1 MNVRIEVVCV
11 SADGSEQRRQMLGI
25 ERQELAMET
34 LGMSLAESKALLA
47 GVQDFMVAQQVSEN
61 LEQRRACRHCGR
73 RHTTKDSGST
83 PVKTLFGSV
92 NVLNP
97 RWNRCACQT
106 QGPETFRPT
115 APWLQGRT
123 SVEMLYLES
132 KWASLIPF
140 AKVADLLREVLPI
153 GDSANHESVRIHLQ
167 ATAERI
173 EQELGRERQLNEYE
187 GSEDDWEQQP
197 LPDGPITVGID
208 GGYVRAAHKQGCFE
222 VIAGKS
228 VVAFRREDATEVPS
242 AKCFGFVQTYDEKP
256 RRRLWELMKSQG
268 MQENQQVV
276 FMSDGGEDV
285 RRVQQYLHPFSE
297 HLLDWF
303 HITMRLT
310 VLQQQTKGLQQ
321 ERPETGADVAKQLE
335 SIKHLLWHGNTPEA
349 LERITGL
356 SIDLSLIQAHSVPA
370 AKVAN
375 GLAEFE
381 IYIKNNCDVI
391 PNFGE
396 RWRQGER
403 ISTAF
408 VESTINQV
416 VSRRFVKK
424 QRMQWTHRGAHLLLQ
439 AWTKVLN
446 DELEGVFRRWYPR
459 FRPQAA

>member
-1 MNVRIEVVCV
+1 VRK
-11 SADGSEQRRQMLGI
+11 QMLGI

-34 LGMSLAESKALLA
+34 LGMSLAESKALLE
-47 GVQDFMVAQQVSEN
+47 GVQDYMVAKQVSED
-61 LEQRRACRHCGR
+61 LEQRRSCLHCGR
-73 RHTTKDSGST
+73 RHTTKGSGST
-83 PVKTLFGSV
+83 RVKTLFGPV
-92 NVLNP
+92 NVPNP

-115 APWLQGRT
+115 TAWLQGRT

-140 AKVADLLREVLPI
+140 AKVADLLMDVLPVT
-153 GDSANHESVRIHLQ
+153 DSVNQESVCTHMQ

-173 EQELGRERQLNEYE
+173 EQELGDERQLNEYD
-187 GSEDDWEQQP
+187 GSEDDWKQQS

-208 GGYVRAAHKQGCFE
+208 GGYVRATHKLGCFE
-222 VIAGKS
+222 VIAGRS
-228 VVAFRREDATEVPS
+228 VVAFSREDATDVPV
-242 AKCFGFVQTYDEKP
+242 AKCFGFVQTYDKKP

-297 HLLDWF
+297 HILDWF

-321 ERPETGADVAKQLE
+321 ERPETGTDVAKQLE

-349 LERITGL
+349 LDRLTGL
-356 SIDLSLIQAHSVPA
+356 SIDLSLIQAHSAPA

-381 IYIKNNCDVI
+381 TYIKNNCEFI

-424 QRMQWTHRGAHLLLQ
+424 QQMQWTLRGAHLLLQ
-439 AWTKVLN
+439 TRTKVLN
-446 DELEGVFRRWYPR
+446 DELEEVFQRWYPR
-459 FRPQAA
+459 FRPKAA